1 MSKDTLTIIS
11 WNINFVYNQWFKRR
25 GELRSVLQDLASE
38 ADICLFQEDVIPLY
52 KPPSISS
59 GLFESPAFAS
69 FNCPYIERGAITRF
83 VQDTFPVRAKVVLST
98 LNICVELLF
107 KVACFIFS
115 LCGDTLLNWYF
126 KFPPFG
132 FALILLFP
140 YIFVLA
146 YYFIGIS
153 CHIRTALHPTG
164 FARFD
169 PGHGRTLQSC
179 RCDWNGRKLL
189 LIHVH
194 LSPNVPSRRL
204 HEIKNIRRYI
214 RILADKDDIIVV
226 AGDFNSSPGSKE
238 YKLMKRG
245 GFRSCGPVGPDGH
258 AHTFPA
264 CSPAR
269 CIDYVW
275 VKGDGVVVEEAEL
288 LGGSICSDH
297 LGLRVV
303 LKQDDSS

>member
-25 GELRSVLQDLASE
+25 GELRNVLQDLAGE

-132 FALILLFP
+132 FALILFFP

-153 CHIRTALHPTG
+153 CHIRTALHPTD

-189 LIHVH
+189 PF
-194 LSPNVPSRRL
+194 S
-204 HEIKNIRRYI
+204 
-214 RILADKDDIIVV
+214 
-226 AGDFNSSPGSKE
+226 SSP
-238 YKLMKRG
+238 
-245 GFRSCGPVGPDGH
+245 
-258 AHTFPA
+258 
-264 CSPAR
+264 
-269 CIDYVW
+269 
-275 VKGDGVVVEEAEL
+275 
-288 LGGSICSDH
+288 
-297 LGLRVV
+297 
-303 LKQDDSS
+303 